1 MVLMVGI
8 HRITEVNRGQTA
20 ALCSRDTI
28 SGKLY
33 ERSAIIGSILVARRA
48 GM

>member
-1 MVLMVGI
+1 MWALSQATRTGA
-8 HRITEVNRGQTA
+8 GLAA